1 MKSNRMFGILSI
13 LLDRKQVTAKELAEY
28 FEVSVRTIH
37 RDLLDLSSAGF
48 PITTQQ
54 GIGGG
59 ISLMPNFKYNKSV
72 LNKDDMDII
81 LAGIQ
86 GLSSIDDSAKIKTL
100 LAKLRFSNSNKMLLE
115 NDIVIDFSSWN
126 HNSTII
132 DKIRRIRVA
141 IANHKLLNL
150 KYYSSNGYRERIVEP
165 YKLLF
170 KQESWYLLAYC
181 HYRNDFRIFKVERIT
196 DLQITKETFEER
208 EDYET
213 PLLKSDFSNSQG
225 IGITV
230 RMDKFLEFLALDFF
244 GEENIKKTTD
254 NLYITFHSEYPSW
267 VITTFASLGEKAEII
282 SPDSLRT
289 ELKDFLKNALS
300 QYEI

>member
-13 LLDRKQVTAKELAEY
+13 LLDKRQITAKELAEY

-48 PITTQQ
+48 PIITQQ

-59 ISLMPNFKYNKSV
+59 ISLMPDFKYNKSV

-126 HNSTII
+126 HN
-132 DKIRRIRVA
+132 
-141 IANHKLLNL
+141 
-150 KYYSSNGYRERIVEP
+150 
-165 YKLLF
+165 KLLF

-181 HYRNDFRIFKVERIT
+181 HYRKSFRIFKVERIS

-208 EDYET
+208 EGYET

-225 IGITV
+225 IEITV
-230 RMDKFLEFLALDFF
+230 RMDKSLEFLAIDFF
-244 GEENIKKTTD
+244 GEENIIKNAD

-282 SPDSLRT
+282 SPNSLRT
-289 ELKDFLKNALS
+289 EVKDFLKNALK

>member
-1 MKSNRMFGILSI
+1 MI
-13 LLDRKQVTAKELAEY
+13 
-28 FEVSVRTIH
+28 
-37 RDLLDLSSAGF
+37 
-48 PITTQQ
+48 
-54 GIGGG
+54 
-59 ISLMPNFKYNKSV
+59 
-72 LNKDDMDII
+72 
-81 LAGIQ
+81 AGIQ

-225 IGITV
+225 IEITV
-230 RMDKFLEFLALDFF
+230 RMDKSLEFLALDFF

>member
-1 MKSNRMFGILSI
+1 
-13 LLDRKQVTAKELAEY
+13 
-28 FEVSVRTIH
+28 
-37 RDLLDLSSAGF
+37 
-48 PITTQQ
+48 
-54 GIGGG
+54 
-59 ISLMPNFKYNKSV
+59 MPDFKYNKSV

-141 IANHKLLNL
+141 IANHKFLNM

-181 HYRNDFRIFKVERIT
+181 HYRKSFRIFKVERIS

-208 EDYET
+208 EGYET

-225 IGITV
+225 IEITV
-230 RMDKFLEFLALDFF
+230 RMDKSLEFLAIDFF
-244 GEENIKKTTD
+244 GEENIIETYHGLTTSKP
-254 NLYITFHSEYPSW
+254 LQ
-267 VITTFASLGEKAEII
+267 
-282 SPDSLRT
+282 LRC
-289 ELKDFLKNALS
+289 FQS
-300 QYEI
+300 G